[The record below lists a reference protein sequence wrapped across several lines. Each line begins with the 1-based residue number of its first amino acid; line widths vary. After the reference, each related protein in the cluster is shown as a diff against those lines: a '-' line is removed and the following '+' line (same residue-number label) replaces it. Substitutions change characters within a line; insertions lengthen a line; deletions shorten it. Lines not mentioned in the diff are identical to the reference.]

1 MTGDGTAGGNGAG
14 SAGDDTAGENT
25 VRENAVGD
33 DTAGHGAAER
43 GTAGHGGRRSGR
55 GRGRGGGDDGS
66 REQSMVPR
74 AEFRSYYGRPV
85 LKPPVW
91 EWKIPAYL
99 FTGGLS
105 AGAALL
111 AAGAD
116 LTRRPRLR
124 RAGRVGGFAALLA
137 SMYLLVADLG
147 RPARFH
153 HMLRVAKPS
162 SPMSVGTWI
171 LVAYGPGSALA
182 AAAELV
188 PAAWRATPAG
198 RLLRLAARPAGLSAA
213 LFAPG
218 VASYTAVLLSQ
229 TAVPA
234 WHDARRELPFVFT
247 GSAAAGAG
255 GLGMLLTPVTEAGPA
270 RRFAVAGSAAE
281 VVASRLIDRRPGFVT
296 RAYTT
301 GRPHRL
307 RKASEYLTLAGAVT
321 ALTLARRSRTAAA
334 VGGLAL
340 MAGSVLQR
348 FGTFEAG
355 VTSTEDPA
363 YVVGP
368 HRERLDAR
376 RAQRDG
382 E

>member
-1 MTGDGTAGGNGAG
+1 MSGDEAIRPEGQQ
-14 SAGDDTAGENT
+14 
-25 VRENAVGD
+25 R
-33 DTAGHGAAER
+33 
-43 GTAGHGGRRSGR
+43 R
-55 GRGRGGGDDGS
+55 GRGRDDDGS
-66 REQSMVPR
+66 REQPMVPR
-74 AEFRSYYGRPV
+74 ADFRSYYGRPV
-85 LKPPVW
+85 LKPTVW

-105 AGAALL
+105 AGSALL

-116 LTRRPRLR
+116 LTGRDQLCRV
-124 RAGRVGGFAALLA
+124 GRVGGFATLLA

-147 RPARFH
+147 RPERFH
-153 HMLRVAKPS
+153 HMLRVAKPT

-182 AAAELV
+182 ATAEMLPERV
-188 PAAWRATPAG
+188 RATLPG
-198 RLLRLAARPAGLSAA
+198 RLLQLTARPAGLSAA

-218 VASYTAVLLSQ
+218 VASYTAALLSQ

-234 WHDARRELPFVFT
+234 WHEAHRELPFVFT

-255 GLGMLLTPVTEAGPA
+255 GLGMLLSPVTQAAPA
-270 RRFAVAGSAAE
+270 RRLGAVGAAAE

-296 RAYTT
+296 QAYTT

-307 RKASEYLTLAGAVT
+307 RKVSEYLTLGGAVT
-321 ALTLARRSRTAAA
+321 ALTLARRSRVAAA
-334 VGGLAL
+334 AGGLAL

-355 VTSTEDPA
+355 VISTKDPA
-363 YVVGP
+363 YVVKP
-368 HRERLDAR
+368 QRERLDAR
-376 RAQRDG
+376 RREQG
-382 E
+382 GT